1 MSDIYKPPESELR
14 QVSGTAQDG
23 SVERT
28 LAGDFEFDPFA
39 LIGEAFRLTSGIK
52 APVLVGMLL
61 AGVASYVA
69 QLLTSALTEAESGID
84 AVVLPLVGNAVQLAV
99 SAPFAAGVLWVVLR
113 RAAGRTVEFDDLF
126 TPFRHVP
133 SLVGVALLT
142 WALTTIGFLLLII
155 PGIYLA
161 VAYVLAVPVLIDR
174 GVSPWQALETSRRV
188 VTRCWWRMLAT
199 LLLLGAMLT
208 VSALM
213 LVVPLIWTLPASV
226 MTIALVYRNLCGI
239 QAAGR

>member
-1 MSDIYKPPESELR
+1 MSDIYKPPESDLR
-14 QVSGTAQDG
+14 QVSGPGHDG
-23 SVERT
+23 SVDRT

-52 APVLVGMLL
+52 APVLVGLLL

-69 QLLTSALTEAESGID
+69 QLLTSPLIEAEGGLA
-84 AVVLPLVGNAVQLAV
+84 AVVLPLIGNVVQLAV
-99 SAPFAAGVLWVVLR
+99 SAPFAAGVFWVVLR
-113 RAAGRTVEFDDLF
+113 RAAGQQVEFDDLF
-126 TPFRHVP
+126 TPFRHFLP
-133 SLVGVALLT
+133 LVGVTVLT
-142 WALTTIGFLLLII
+142 WVLTTIGFLLLVV

-174 GVSPWQALETSRRV
+174 GASPWQALETSRRV

-199 LLLLGAMLT
+199 LLLLGAILT
-208 VSALM
+208 VSAL
-213 LVVPLIWTLPASV
+213 LFVVPLIWTLPAAV